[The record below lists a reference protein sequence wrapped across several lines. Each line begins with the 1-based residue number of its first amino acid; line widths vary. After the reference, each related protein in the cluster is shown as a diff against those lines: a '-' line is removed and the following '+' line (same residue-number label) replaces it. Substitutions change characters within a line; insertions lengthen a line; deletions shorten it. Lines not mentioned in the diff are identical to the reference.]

1 MRVPIPFGEETLQ
14 VCIADEQMGQLLV
27 PHSVPVLRDV
37 GDALR
42 AEFGSEYCKSL
53 LAKIEKRVREQN
65 SASVAI
71 VVNDYTRPT
80 PLRAVL
86 PPLLDTLNARGV
98 DDSQIRIVVALGTHR
113 PISREEFRRQAGQ
126 QVLERVGFINPA
138 IDVADRL
145 RCFGTSASGVEVWVN
160 REYAEAD
167 FKIAVGTILPHGAV
181 GFSGGAKLIY
191 PGIAGRKTVESFH
204 VAANSDPENRAGR
217 LDSPIRA
224 EIERLVE
231 LVGLD
236 LMINLVVDPRG
247 QVCALSAGR
256 YIDSHR
262 KAIPRA
268 RSLYGLPVPRPASVL
283 IAGSAPADLD
293 FWQAA
298 KAIFNCQAAVE
309 DGGWLVLV
317 TPCPEGIP
325 AEHSAFDRAIGLEPE
340 RIEDLLALL
349 AGPAEQLAGR
359 GQVRAP
365 AVDPDLDRVT
375 LAPALPLARFRRR
388 IRIAVVSPGLTPVQ
402 VRRMGFSWF
411 ATTEQAL
418 ASILKDL
425 PQAKR
430 RVDVVTHGGSTY
442 PYIEG

>member
-1 MRVPIPFGEETLQ
+1 MRVSLPFGERTLK
-14 VCIADEQMGQLLV
+14 VSIADERMGQLLA
-27 PHSVPVLRDV
+27 PRSVPALGDV
-37 GDALR
+37 GNALR
-42 AEFGSEYCKSL
+42 AELGSEYCRSIL
-53 LAKIEKRVREQN
+53 TKIEKQARKSNGVR
-65 SASVAI
+65 VAI
-71 VVNDYTRPT
+71 AVNDYTRPT
-80 PLRAVL
+80 PLHAVL
-86 PPLLDTLNARGV
+86 PALLDALNTCGV

-113 PISREEFRRQAGQ
+113 PMSREEFRRQAGER
-126 QVLERVGFINPA
+126 VLERVGFINPA
-138 IDVADRL
+138 IDDADRL

-204 VAANSDPENRAGR
+204 VAANSNPENQAGR
-217 LDSPIRA
+217 LDCPIRA
-224 EIERLVE
+224 EIEALVE

-236 LMINLVVDPRG
+236 LMINLVVDPRER
-247 QVCALSAGR
+247 VCTLTAGH

-262 KAIPRA
+262 RALPRA
-268 RSLYGLPVPRPASVL
+268 RSLYGLPVSRPSSVL

-317 TPCPEGIP
+317 SPCPEGIP
-325 AEHSAFDRAIGLEPE
+325 AEHGAFDKAIGLEPE
-340 RIEDLLALL
+340 RIEDLLRL
-349 AGPAEQLAGR
+349 AGGVERPAGSEEM
-359 GQVRAP
+359 RAP
-365 AVDPDLDRVT
+365 AVDSNLDRVT

-411 ATTEQAL
+411 ATVEKAL
-418 ASILKDL
+418 AGILKDL
-425 PQAKR
+425 PKAKR

-442 PYIEG
+442 PYLEG

>member
-1 MRVPIPFGEETLQ
+1 M
-14 VCIADEQMGQLLV
+14 
-27 PHSVPVLRDV
+27 
-37 GDALR
+37 
-42 AEFGSEYCKSL
+42 
-53 LAKIEKRVREQN
+53 
-65 SASVAI
+65 
-71 VVNDYTRPT
+71 
-80 PLRAVL
+80 
-86 PPLLDTLNARGV
+86 
-98 DDSQIRIVVALGTHR
+98 
-113 PISREEFRRQAGQ
+113 
-126 QVLERVGFINPA
+126 
-138 IDVADRL
+138 
-145 RCFGTSASGVEVWVN
+145 
-160 REYAEAD
+160 
-167 FKIAVGTILPHGAV
+167 
-181 GFSGGAKLIY
+181 
-191 PGIAGRKTVESFH
+191 
-204 VAANSDPENRAGR
+204 
-217 LDSPIRA
+217 
-224 EIERLVE
+224 
-231 LVGLD
+231 
-236 LMINLVVDPRG
+236 
-247 QVCALSAGR
+247 
-256 YIDSHR
+256 
-262 KAIPRA
+262 
-268 RSLYGLPVPRPASVL
+268 YGLPIPRPASVL

-340 RIEDLLALL
+340 RIEDLLTLL

>member
-1 MRVPIPFGEETLQ
+1 MRVSLPFGEQTLK
-14 VCIADEQMGQLLV
+14 VSIADERMGQLLA
-27 PHSVPVLRDV
+27 PRSVPAVPDV
-37 GDALR
+37 DDALR
-42 AEFGSEYCKSL
+42 VELGRQYCKSL
-53 LAKIEKRVREQN
+53 LTKIQKRAREENSVR
-65 SASVAI
+65 VAI
-71 VVNDYTRPT
+71 AVNDYTRPT
-80 PLRAVL
+80 PLHAVL
-86 PPLLDTLNARGV
+86 PPLLDTLNACGV

-113 PISREEFRRQAGQ
+113 PMSREEFQRQAGE

-138 IDVADRL
+138 IDEADRL

-204 VAANSDPENRAGR
+204 VAANSNPENQAGR

-224 EIERLVE
+224 EIEALVE

-247 QVCALSAGR
+247 RICALSAGH

-262 KAIPRA
+262 RAIPRA
-268 RSLYGLPVPRPASVL
+268 RSLYGLPVSRSSSVL
-283 IAGSAPADLD
+283 IAASAPADLD

-317 TPCPEGIP
+317 TPCPVGIP
-325 AEHSAFDRAIGLEPE
+325 AEHRAFDRAIGLEPE
-340 RIEDLLALL
+340 RIQDLLARL
-349 AGPAEQLAGR
+349 ARREDQPAGS
-359 GQVRAP
+359 GKVRAP

-388 IRIAVVSPGLTPVQ
+388 IRIAVVSPGLTEPQ

-411 ATTEQAL
+411 ATAEEAL
-418 ASILKDL
+418 AGILKDL
-425 PQAKR
+425 PKAKR
-430 RVDVVTHGGSTY
+430 RVDVVTHGGLTY
-442 PYIEG
+442 PYLEG